1 MSAIK
6 SIRSIAPL
14 LDRILVQRLKPE
26 AKTATGIFLP
36 ETAVKELNEGK
47 VLAVG
52 PGAYDREGKRVAVS
66 VQVGDKVLIPQ
77 FGGSPI
83 KVGEEEL
90 SLFRDHELL
99 AKINE

>member
-36 ETAVKELNEGK
+36 DSAVKDLNEAK

-52 PGAYDREGKRVAVS
+52 PGALDKDGKRIQPSVAP
-66 VQVGDKVLIPQ
+66 GDKVLIPQ
-77 FGGSPI
+77 YGGSPI
-83 KVGEEEL
+83 KVGEEEY